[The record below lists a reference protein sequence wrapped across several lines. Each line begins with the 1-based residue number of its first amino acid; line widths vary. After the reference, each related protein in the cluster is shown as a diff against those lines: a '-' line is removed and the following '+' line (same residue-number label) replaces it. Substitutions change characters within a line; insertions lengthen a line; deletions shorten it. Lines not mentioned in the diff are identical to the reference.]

1 MKNFKFLSYCLV
13 AISLLYGSLET
24 AFFGRNFFPK
34 SAEELLADGI
44 FLISLNISMI
54 AVMLSHQ
61 KDK

>member
-13 AISLLYGSLET
+13 AASLHYGLSET
-24 AFFGRNFFPK
+24 AFFGWNFSPK
-34 SAEELLADGI
+34 SAEELVADGI
-44 FLISLNISMI
+44 FFISLNISAI

>member
-24 AFFGRNFFPK
+24 SFFGGNFFPK
-34 SAEELLADGI
+34 SVEELVADGI
-44 FLISLNISMI
+44 FLILFNISMI
-54 AVMLSHQ
+54 TVMLSHQ